1 LLENIKFKKKKQ
13 LERELRRFVNGFMS
27 YSSKK
32 KVPAGRVILLT
43 ILKIKIELFKDFC
56 YVATNESLRNH
67 NKSSMHSF
75 FIILL
80 NVS

>member
-1 LLENIKFKKKKQ
+1 MLENIKFKKEKQ
-13 LERELRRFVNGFMS
+13 LERELRRLGNDIIS

-32 KVPAGRVILLT
+32 KPAGRVILFT
-43 ILKIKIELFKDFC
+43 ILKIKTELFKDFC
-56 YVATNESLRNH
+56 YVATNESLRNY